1 MSDEATM
8 NNDVVVDAE
17 QVAENPGT
25 NANGL
30 TEQEQ
35 ALVGKKYLKPRDY
48 WLFSLARFASSAVT
62 GLVQGYLLYFYT
74 SCVGINASAVGLMF
88 LITKIFDGLNDP
100 IMGAIVDKTR
110 TRWGKMRPYLFFGA
124 IPWGIITIAMFLP
137 QVYAGMNMTGKI
149 VYMYVTYLAYGLLG
163 TIIGVPLDGIPA
175 VASPNTD
182 ERAKIISISRILGSI
197 GEQSALVL
205 LTVFLLMTHDD
216 YSSSYMWMGIV
227 IGILGPIFMLLGAGT
242 IKERLEPTKET
253 PSVWEGF
260 KYLFK
265 NKQFMLLILSNLLTF
280 FRNLVSAM
288 ILYVVSYVIGKGS
301 LQIVFSLPGAAA
313 SMIGMMLAPKMRKM
327 MDSKKL
333 FIVATIWH
341 SIALGVIFFIAL
353 AVGVENLRETWG
365 WILLAGLM
373 FVAMIPVGILNVIP
387 HLMAT
392 DTLDY
397 WEDKTGDRCE
407 GITFSLM
414 SLRSKISSGFKDY
427 VLSFLLVYF
436 MFAQPMGYIESHKP
450 LQTEFTKTGLVMIYT
465 IVPAITNLVSI
476 IPILFYKLS
485 GKKMAEIQSRLEIS
499 RAKDA
504 ARLHAESNG
513 VTEEVAADVVETAIV
528 NDIVNDVETANEA
541 EITSAAAEEV
551 FAEAPKAE
559 EVKVEETVAP
569 AEDVFEKPAKKAP
582 AKKAPAKKAEPKAET
597 AKKAPAKKPAAKTT
611 KSTKSD
617 K

>member
-8 NNDVVVDAE
+8 NNEVVVDAE
-17 QVAENPGT
+17 QVAENPAGDT
-25 NANGL
+25 NGL

-35 ALVGKKYLKPRDY
+35 ALLGKKYLKPRDY

-137 QVYAGMNMTGKI
+137 QVYAGMNMSGKI
-149 VYMYVTYLAYGLLG
+149 IYMYVTYIAYGLLG

-205 LTVFLLMTHDD
+205 LTAFLLFTHDD

-227 IGILGPIFMLLGAGT
+227 IGLLGPIFMLLGAMT

-301 LQIVFSLPGAAA
+301 LQIVFSIPGAVA
-313 SMIGMMLAPKMRKM
+313 SMLGMMMAPKMRKM

-341 SIALGVIFFIAL
+341 SVALAVIFFIAL
-353 AVGVENLRETWG
+353 AVGVDNLRETWG

-436 MFAQPMGYIESHKP
+436 MFAQPMGFIEGHKP
-450 LQTEFTKTGLVMIYT
+450 LQTQFTKTGLIMIYT
-465 IVPAITNLVSI
+465 IIPAVTNLVSI

-504 ARLHAESNG
+504 ARLHAEENG
-513 VTEEVAADVVETAIV
+513 VSLGEAVAETESAGVAVVSESVVSDVTTQEDAQIIADATKEMVK
-528 NDIVNDVETANEA
+528 D
-541 EITSAAAEEV
+541 EEV
-551 FAEAPKAE
+551 FNE
-559 EVKVEETVAP
+559 E
-569 AEDVFEKPAKKAP
+569 KK
-582 AKKAPAKKAEPKAET
+582 
-597 AKKAPAKKPAAKTT
+597 
-611 KSTKSD
+611 D
-617 K
+617 

>member
-17 QVAENPGT
+17 QVAENPGN

-30 TEQEQ
+30 SEQEQ
-35 ALVGKKYLKPRDY
+35 ALLGKKYLKPRDY

-74 SCVGINASAVGLMF
+74 SCVGINAGAVGLMF

-137 QVYAGMNMTGKI
+137 QVYAGMNMSGKI
-149 VYMYVTYLAYGLLG
+149 IYMYVTYIAYGLLG

-205 LTVFLLMTHDD
+205 LTAFLLFTHDD

-227 IGILGPIFMLLGAGT
+227 IGLLGPVFMLLGAMT

-301 LQIVFSLPGAAA
+301 LQIVFSIPGAVA
-313 SMIGMMLAPKMRKM
+313 SMLGMMIAPKMRKM

-341 SIALGVIFFIAL
+341 SVALAVIFFIAL
-353 AVGVENLRETWG
+353 AVGVDNLRETWG
-365 WILLAGLM
+365 WVLLAGLM
-373 FVAMIPVGILNVIP
+373 FIAMIPVGILNVIP

-436 MFAQPMGYIESHKP
+436 MFAQPMGYIEGHKP
-450 LQTEFTKTGLVMIYT
+450 LQTQFTKTGLIMIYT
-465 IVPAITNLVSI
+465 IIPAVTNLVSI

-504 ARLHAESNG
+504 ARLHAEENG
-513 VTEEVAADVVETAIV
+513 VALGEAVADTESAGVAVVSESVVSDVTTQEDAQIIADATKDMVK
-528 NDIVNDVETANEA
+528 D
-541 EITSAAAEEV
+541 EEV
-551 FAEAPKAE
+551 FNE
-559 EVKVEETVAP
+559 E
-569 AEDVFEKPAKKAP
+569 KK
-582 AKKAPAKKAEPKAET
+582 
-597 AKKAPAKKPAAKTT
+597 
-611 KSTKSD
+611 D
-617 K
+617 

>member
-1 MSDEATM
+1 MSEETTM
-8 NNDVVVDAE
+8 NNESVVVAE
-17 QVAENPGT
+17 LEANPGDP
-25 NANGL
+25 NGL
-30 TEQEQ
+30 SAEEQ
-35 ALVGKKYLKPRDY
+35 ALLGKKYLKPRDY

-74 SCVGINASAVGLMF
+74 SCVGINAAAVGLMF

-110 TRWGKMRPYLFFGA
+110 TKWGKMRPYLFFGA
-124 IPWGIITIAMFLP
+124 VPWGIITILMFLP
-137 QVYAGMNMTGKI
+137 QIYAGMNMTGKI
-149 VYMYVTYLAYGLLG
+149 VYMYVTYIAYGLLG

-205 LTVFLLMTHDD
+205 LTAFLLFTHDD

-227 IGILGPIFMLLGAGT
+227 IGILGPIFMLLGAMT
-242 IKERLEPTKET
+242 IKERLEPTKQT

-301 LQIVFSLPGAAA
+301 LQIVFSLPGAVA
-313 SMIGMMLAPKMRKM
+313 SMIGMMIAPKMRKM

-341 SIALGVIFFIAL
+341 SVALAVIFFISL
-353 AVGVENLRETWG
+353 AVGIENLPKTWG
-365 WILLAGLM
+365 WVLLAGMM

-427 VLSFLLVYF
+427 VLSFLLVFF
-436 MFAQPMGYIESHKP
+436 MFAQPMGYIEGHKP
-450 LQTEFTKTGLVMIYT
+450 IQTQFTKTGLIMIYT
-465 IVPAITNLVSI
+465 IVPAVTNLVSI

-485 GKKMAEIQSRLEIS
+485 GKKMAEIQARLEIK

-504 ARLHAESNG
+504 AKLDENSNP
-513 VTEEVAADVVETAIV
+513 VDTQASSEVEEAGMAVQVEAV
-528 NDIVNDVETANEA
+528 NNDVTTAVESQ
-541 EITSAAAEEV
+541 II
-551 FAEAPKAE
+551 AEATQEMVKE
-559 EVKVEETVAP
+559 EEAISEE
-569 AEDVFEKPAKKAP
+569 ENKEENK
-582 AKKAPAKKAEPKAET
+582 E
-597 AKKAPAKKPAAKTT
+597 
-611 KSTKSD
+611 
-617 K
+617 

>member
-1 MSDEATM
+1 MEGLIVSEETTM
-8 NNDVVVDAE
+8 NNEEVVVA
-17 QVAENPGT
+17 GT
-25 NANGL
+25 EATQDGNGL
-30 TEQEQ
+30 SAEEQ
-35 ALVGKKYLKPRDY
+35 ALLGKKYLKPRDY

-62 GLVQGYLLYFYT
+62 GLIQGYLLYFYT
-74 SCVGINASAVGLMF
+74 SCIGINASAVGLMF

-110 TRWGKMRPYLFFGA
+110 TKWGKMRPYLFFGA
-124 IPWGIITIAMFLP
+124 IPWGIITVFMFLP

-149 VYMYVTYLAYGLLG
+149 IYMYVTYIAYGLLG

-205 LTVFLLMTHDD
+205 LTAFLLFTHDD

-227 IGILGPIFMLLGAGT
+227 IGILGPIFMLLGAAT

-301 LQIVFSLPGAAA
+301 LQIVFSLPGAVA

-341 SIALGVIFFIAL
+341 SVALALIFFLAL
-353 AVGVENLRETWG
+353 AVGVDNLPKTWG
-365 WILLAGLM
+365 WILLAGSM
-373 FVAMIPVGILNVIP
+373 FIAMIPVGILNVIP

-397 WEDKTGDRCE
+397 WEDLTGDRCE

-414 SLRSKISSGFKDY
+414 SLRSKVSSGFKDY
-427 VLSFLLVYF
+427 VLSYLLVFF

-450 LQTEFTKTGLVMIYT
+450 LQTEFTKTGLIMIYT
-465 IVPAITNLVSI
+465 IIPAVTNLVSI

-485 GKKMAEIQSRLEIS
+485 GKEMAKIQSRLEVK

-504 ARLHAESNG
+504 AKLDENG
-513 VTEEVAADVVETAIV
+513 NPIVVDAVVVDQIEDAGLAVEVETV
-528 NDIVNDVETANEA
+528 TNDTNTAVESQ
-541 EITSAAAEEV
+541 II
-551 FAEAPKAE
+551 AEATQDM
-559 EVKVEETVAP
+559 VEETNK
-569 AEDVFEKPAKKAP
+569 EDKE
-582 AKKAPAKKAEPKAET
+582 
-597 AKKAPAKKPAAKTT
+597 
-611 KSTKSD
+611 
-617 K
+617 